1 MIRLATLLAVFA
13 AMPVF
18 AAADLT
24 LEGRVEQGG
33 LVIGKV
39 LPGSQVMVGTRAV
52 PVTPGGKF
60 FVGLDRDAPTA
71 VDIDI
76 IAPDGGRETRA
87 LKVAPR
93 QWKIE
98 KVDGVPQKLVTPD
111 PETEAR
117 IAEDN
122 KLMRAAR
129 AQLELTSFYESG
141 LVRPAQGRI
150 SGVFGSQR
158 VLNGTPRAFHA
169 GLDIAGPV
177 GTPVHAAADGIVA
190 LQKENMVMTGDTVVL
205 NHGYGL
211 QTTYIH
217 MSKILVTDGERVKQG
232 DVIGEIGMTGR
243 ANGPH
248 LHFGVTW
255 FDTRLDPETVFEAL
269 PPPGN

>member
-1 MIRLATLLAVFA
+1 VRRALLAAFL
-13 AMPVF
+13 F
-18 AAADLT
+18 AAAPAFALDIT
-24 LEGRVEQGG
+24 GRLEQGG
-33 LVIGKV
+33 IAIGKV
-39 LPGSQVMVGTRAV
+39 LPGSKIVVGTRDV

-60 FVGLDRDAPTA
+60 FVGLERDAPATMEIEI
-71 VDIDI
+71 V
-76 IAPDGGRETRA
+76 APDGSRESHT
-87 LKVAPR
+87 LNIKPR

-98 KVDGVPQKLVTPD
+98 KVNGVPQQLVTPD
-111 PETEAR
+111 PETEAK

-129 AQLELTSFYESG
+129 AQMELTTFYESG
-141 LVRPAQGRI
+141 LIRPAEGRI
-150 SGVFGSQR
+150 SGMFGSQR

-177 GTPVHAAADGIVA
+177 GTPVRAAADGMVA
-190 LQKENMVMTGDTVVL
+190 LQKENMVLTGDTVVL

-217 MSKILVTDGERVKQG
+217 MSKILVKDGERVRQG

-255 FDTRLDPETVFEAL
+255 FDVRLDPEVVLDAL
-269 PPPGN
+269 PPPLN